1 MGINRPERVAPW
13 HGGDPTKG
21 RARRFARL
29 ELLLSTVLIEM
40 TQLSDFRA
48 LVAAGTEKWARV
60 IRTANI
66 KAE

>member
-1 MGINRPERVAPW
+1 
-13 HGGDPTKG
+13 
-21 RARRFARL
+21 
-29 ELLLSTVLIEM
+29 M